1 MSWSG
6 ALAWKVEFLEEAAR
20 NLAKLDKAS
29 QTRIVRF
36 VRERLEGAENPRRLG
51 KPMKGNHA
59 GRWRYR
65 VGDYR
70 LICNI
75 EDGRLLVLVLTLG
88 HRREI
93 YRDT

>member
-1 MSWSG
+1 MG
-6 ALAWKVEFLEEAAR
+6 WKVEFLEEAAR
-20 NLAKLDKAS
+20 TLARLNKGE

-36 VRERLEGAENPRRLG
+36 VRERLQGDGNPRRMG
-51 KPMKGNHA
+51 KPLRGNHA

-75 EDGRLLVLVLTLG
+75 EDERLLVLVLTIG
-88 HRREI
+88 HRSDV
-93 YRDT
+93 YR